1 MKAPAGVSTRIRIR
15 VSPGAARAEIVG
27 RHGTGWKVRVV
38 AAPEDGRAN
47 EAVLRLLADTLE
59 LSRGEV
65 EIVAGHSSRDKTV
78 TLAGIGRDE
87 VEARLGSATS
97 SRGTAK
103 RVKATS
109 GSGT

>member
-1 MKAPAGVSTRIRIR
+1 VKAPVGVSTRIRIR

-27 RHGTGWKVRVV
+27 RHGDGWKVRVV

-47 EAVLRLLADTLE
+47 EAVVRLLSGTLGS
-59 LSRGEV
+59 SRGDV
-65 EIVAGHSSRDKTV
+65 EIVAGHSSRDKVV

-87 VEARLGSATS
+87 IDACLDSATV

-103 RVKATS
+103 RVETTS
-109 GSGT
+109 GRVA